1 MSHDLQLITA
11 TQVRFRNQETPIG
24 GGDNGRCVHLAANLL
39 FVKSMYGGLEVC
51 EAKRLKA
58 REENRTLKKLLA
70 EEVMKT

>member
-1 MSHDLQLITA
+1 
-11 TQVRFRNQETPIG
+11 
-24 GGDNGRCVHLAANLL
+24 
-39 FVKSMYGGLEVC
+39 MYGGLEVF